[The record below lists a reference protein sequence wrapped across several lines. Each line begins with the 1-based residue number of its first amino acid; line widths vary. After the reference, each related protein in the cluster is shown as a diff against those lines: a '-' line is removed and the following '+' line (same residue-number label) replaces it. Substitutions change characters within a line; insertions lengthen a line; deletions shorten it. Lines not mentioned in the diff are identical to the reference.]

1 MKVFHIINSLAAGG
15 SETSLYSIIKKNE
28 RNFHII
34 IIFSEKGIFY
44 KKFSYLKNCKI
55 IDISNFS
62 FFKKISFIYNFIK
75 ENKKYSKQVVLN
87 SWMYKSHIICAIVKI
102 FISFSLLFHIRH
114 CGITNKHK
122 FINKF
127 PIYLTLYFSKFF
139 ANKIIYNSYSSKLNH
154 EKIGFERKKAIVIHN
169 GFSNLRNKKKYK
181 KMFNNKIVIGML
193 ARKNFIKDHLTLIKS
208 FKILSKSKKNIVL
221 FLQGSGLKK
230 DKKINN
236 FISKNKI
243 ENIYFSNSNDKEF
256 FFSQIDIHV
265 LSSFGESFPN
275 VVVESIQREKITLSS
290 NVGDVNKFLIK
301 KNIFQIGNVSEC
313 KSKIENYLKLI
324 EKKSFKIKKIKDEL
338 KEKIKKDFDI
348 NKKIKLLEKVWI
360 DFQNLKKILIVIP
373 SLGGGG
379 AEKVVTF
386 LSKDLIE
393 KGYNTS
399 ILVLGSKKSIK
410 NQVDKNVQLI
420 FLNKSRSLF
429 AIFDLIKYFYKDYDL
444 IVSTIIQCNI
454 LCIIVR
460 FLTFSRQKLYLRET
474 NTPSEILKYDKSI
487 QNFLLFY
494 LRNLYSFADYILCNS
509 KGVIKDLNKNLN
521 INKKKL
527 FYLPNSFDQ
536 QIIKKLSNQK
546 TFIKKKPYFIYAG
559 SISKQKNVNLI
570 VESFN
575 LFLKKNKKIFYLYI
589 FGEGDKKIELNK
601 LITDLNLK
609 NRIIV
614 RNYQKNIFKYLKK
627 SSGVLLSSNW
637 EGMPNILLHALV
649 VNKPILSTD
658 CKSGPRELKNFGYD
672 IKLVP
677 KNNIVQFSKGLELII
692 SKKHLVMKNVILN
705 KNYSDNY
712 KNNFNKIF

>member
-1 MKVFHIINSLAAGG
+1 MKVFHIINNLAAGG
-15 SETSLYSIIKKNE
+15 SETSLYSIIKKNHK
-28 RNFHII
+28 NFHVI
-34 IIFSEKGIFY
+34 IIFSGKGIFY
-44 KKFSYLKNCKI
+44 KKFNYLKNCKI
-55 IDISNFS
+55 IDISNFL
-62 FFKKISFIYNFIK
+62 FFKKISFIFNFIK
-75 ENKKYSKQVVLN
+75 ENKKYSKQFVLN
-87 SWMYKSHIICAIVKI
+87 SWMYKSHIISSIVKI
-102 FISFSLLFHIRH
+102 FINFSLLFHIRH

-122 FINKF
+122 FINKL

-139 ANKIIYNSYSSKLNH
+139 ANEIIYNSYSSKINH
-154 EKIGFERKKAIVIHN
+154 EKIGFESKKGIVIHN
-169 GFSNLRNKKKYK
+169 GFSNLKHKKNYRKLFK
-181 KMFNNKIVIGML
+181 NRIVIGML

-208 FKILSKSKKNIVL
+208 FAILNKSRKNLIL
-221 FLQGSGLKK
+221 FLQGSGLKS
-230 DKKINN
+230 DTEINN
-236 FISKNKI
+236 FISKNQIK
-243 ENIYFSNSNDKEF
+243 NVYFSNSNNKEF

-275 VVVESIQREKITLSS
+275 VVAESIQREKITLSS
-290 NVGDVNKFLIK
+290 NVGDVNRFLIK

-313 KSKIENYLKLI
+313 KAKIENYLKLI
-324 EKKSFKIKKIKDEL
+324 EKKSLQIKKIKNEL
-338 KEKIKKDFDI
+338 KKTIERDFAI
-348 NKKIKLLEKVWI
+348 NKKVKLFEKLWI
-360 DFQNLKKILIVIP
+360 DYQNSKKILIVIP

-393 KGYNTS
+393 KGYDST
-399 ILVLGSKKSIK
+399 ILILGSKKFMQ
-410 NQVDKNVQLI
+410 NQVDERVKLI
-420 FLNKSRSLF
+420 FLNRSRSLF
-429 AIFDLIKYFYKDYDL
+429 SIFDLIKYFYKDYDL
-444 IVSTIIQCNI
+444 VVSTIIQCNI
-454 LCIIVR
+454 LCIIAR
-460 FLTFSRQKLYLRET
+460 FFSFSRQKLYLRET
-474 NTPSEILKYDKSI
+474 NTPSEILKYDKNI
-487 QNFLLFY
+487 QNLLLYY

-509 KGVIKDLNKNLN
+509 KGVVEDLNKNLN
-521 INKKKL
+521 IDKKKL

-559 SISKQKNVNLI
+559 SISKQKNVSLI

-575 LFLKKNKKIFYLYI
+575 LFLKKNKKKYYLYI

-601 LITDLNLK
+601 LITTLNLK
-609 NRIIV
+609 NKIIV

-649 VNKPILSTD
+649 VNKPVLATD

-677 KNNIVQFSKGLELII
+677 KNNKAQFSKGLESII
-692 SKKHLVMKNVILN
+692 SKKHLVMKNIISN
-705 KNYSDNY
+705 KNYSDIY

>member
-44 KKFSYLKNCKI
+44 KKFSYLKNCKV

-75 ENKKYSKQVVLN
+75 ENKKYSKQVVFN

-154 EKIGFERKKAIVIHN
+154 EKIGFEHKKAIVIHN

-181 KMFNNKIVIGML
+181 KLFNNKIVIGML

-208 FKILSKSKKNIVL
+208 FKILSKSKKNIIL
-221 FLQGSGLKK
+221 FLQGSGLKT

-243 ENIYFSNSNDKEF
+243 KNIYFSNSNDKEF

-290 NVGDVNKFLIK
+290 NVGDVNKFLTK

-386 LSKDLIE
+386 LSKDLIK

-454 LCIIVR
+454 LCIIAK
-460 FLTFSRQKLYLRET
+460 FFTFSRQKLYLRET

-575 LFLKKNKKIFYLYI
+575 LFLKRNKKIFYLYI

-601 LITDLNLK
+601 LITNLNLK

-649 VNKPILSTD
+649 VNKPILATD